1 MSRRVSPEKQLELDS
16 LYRVVAVIAEWL
28 DEHMSEQ
35 LRGQW
40 LTATRKAYSDG
51 DLRGIRMM
59 YNDLVEMT
67 NEADA
72 QERRVLDGRLR
83 ARAGTNLEILQVK
96 MAERIERIRKRGK
109 LTSEEQYYLVREHV
123 EFIFDT
129 PGRSGE
135 VEQLL
140 TMMNDFEERSA
151 ARTRS
156 RAPATASDDAADTS

>member
-40 LTATRKAYSDG
+40 LAATRKAYSDG
-51 DLRGIRMM
+51 
-59 YNDLVEMT
+59 
-67 NEADA
+67 
-72 QERRVLDGRLR
+72 VLDGRLR

-129 PGRSGE
+129 PGRADE

-151 ARTRS
+151 AQTRS
-156 RAPATASDDAADTS
+156 RTPSTASDDAADSS